1 MNNFQTILIAV
12 FLAFFVF
19 AVLVFSGAI
28 NMPNIFGNKDTGTAS
43 GNVVVWGTFPNTVF
57 ETSIDN
63 ISSANKDLNLSY
75 SQKNISTYQQDL
87 VEAFA
92 NGTGPDLFIITP
104 DMIKKNTNFI
114 SKMPYTNYPRKAFTD
129 LFIDGASI
137 YLDSDGIIG
146 YPLMVDPVVL
156 YYNKD
161 ILSNESIVYP
171 PTTWD
176 ELFNLSSK
184 LIKKGKDG
192 NITQGMV
199 ALGQYDNVNH
209 AKDILSML
217 LLQSNNPIAIPL
229 DKGYRSTLKDSAAN
243 GSNSMEQ
250 IVNFFLEF
258 SNPSNESYSWNRS
271 LPNSLDMFTS
281 GKLAFYIGYG
291 SELFNIES
299 INPNLSF
306 NVAEIPKTKGTNIR
320 RTYGNFHS
328 IFVSKKSANMAVAQS
343 VAAMITEDNFLKEL
357 SIRTSLPTAKR
368 SLLADKPSDAYLSTF
383 FDQAI
388 ISRSWLDPND
398 GKTDSIFRELI
409 ENSLS
414 NKFSVSSSVDKAH
427 NQLDLILKNIY
438 E

>member
-161 ILSNESIVYP
+161 ILSNKGIIYP
-171 PTTWD
+171 PQTWD
-176 ELFNLSSK
+176 ELFTMNSS
-184 LIKKGKDG
+184 LTERDNSGTISQSM
-192 NITQGMV
+192 I
-199 ALGQYDNVNH
+199 ALGQYDNINNV
-209 AKDILSML
+209 KDIL
-217 LLQSNNPIAIPL
+217 A
-229 DKGYRSTLKDSAAN
+229 TLFIK
-243 GSNSMEQ
+243 
-250 IVNFFLEF
+250 
-258 SNPSNESYSWNRS
+258 
-271 LPNSLDMFTS
+271 
-281 GKLAFYIGYG
+281 
-291 SELFNIES
+291 
-299 INPNLSF
+299 
-306 NVAEIPKTKGTNIR
+306 
-320 RTYGNFHS
+320 
-328 IFVSKKSANMAVAQS
+328 
-343 VAAMITEDNFLKEL
+343 MIIK
-357 SIRTSLPTAKR
+357 
-368 SLLADKPSDAYLSTF
+368 
-383 FDQAI
+383 
-388 ISRSWLDPND
+388 
-398 GKTDSIFRELI
+398 
-409 ENSLS
+409 
-414 NKFSVSSSVDKAH
+414 
-427 NQLDLILKNIY
+427 
-438 E
+438 